1 MIGTIIASIIVGLII
16 GALGRLLVPGK
27 QNISIIVTIIIG
39 IVANLIVGWG
49 LGAIFGYSN
58 SNGNDYGMPHCESAP
73 AGGLFQQE
81 LAALRKLG
89 GPEGARGIDALL
101 AGSFHSGSD
110 SLEDMYPG
118 LGRTVHGADYIQRY
132 LQLLC
137 ALEGGHGPVTP

>member
-1 MIGTIIASIIVGLII
+1 MWCCCADHEPAPESWPSPELASSMLQD
-16 GALGRLLVPGK
+16 R
-27 QNISIIVTIIIG
+27 
-39 IVANLIVGWG
+39 
-49 LGAIFGYSN
+49 GYSN